1 MGRKVKAWTFGIIG
15 WIVLHVIAQSL
26 CRPPRSEP
34 PVVHRVD
41 DSTRDPSAEVRRVI
55 DLKDLDLLTLAEQ
68 EELLANLEML
78 VGGESAEDFIKRVWP
93 NEPCPKHL
101 LPVLEAV
108 ERARVKP
115 IRLCISVG
123 PGHAKTT
130 ILLRLLVWWLSKS
143 PADLCSYVTYSN
155 NQANDKSSKAR
166 EFAEQCGIKL
176 TNDAVGHWKT
186 EFAGGLVALGSRG
199 GLTGKRVPGLIIY
212 DDPYKDE
219 QEARSE
225 AVNSKIKE
233 RFKAIAF
240 TRLQGGSIIVLHTRW
255 SEDDLIGWLTKELGW
270 EYINI
275 PTVAESTNDILGRA
289 MDEVAWPEKYP
300 YERCS
305 GPCAH
310 DGHLIE
316 IRETIG
322 EHLWAAMYQGRPR
335 PQGRSVFHEPS
346 RFSLKDFSWIGKR
359 GVIAIDPAATA
370 KTSSDFSVLAVCAM
384 DGFGAKSTMYVV
396 DVIRTQCEIPELI
409 QQARNLQLRYKLMI
423 ACEAVGGFKAVPQ
436 SLRRMDPSLRVVD
449 INIGMRDKLTRALP
463 VSAAWNQSRVLVP
476 MDAPWADRYIDEHR
490 LFTGAGDK
498 HDDQVDATAHAWNI
512 LYRGAPKVT
521 ESDYAAGGM

>member
-1 MGRKVKAWTFGIIG
+1 MRYIVTALFVLSLGVSLGVKSPATSAPLSLID
-15 WIVLHVIAQSL
+15 VLGSQEHV
-26 CRPPRSEP
+26 
-34 PVVHRVD
+34 
-41 DSTRDPSAEVRRVI
+41 
-55 DLKDLDLLTLAEQ
+55 DLLTEEEQ
-68 EELLANLEML
+68 IELMSSLEQL
-78 VGGESAEDFIKRVWP
+78 VGGESAEEFIARVWP
-93 NEPCPKHL
+93 REPVPKHL
-101 LPVLEAV
+101 MPVVKAV
-108 ERARVKP
+108 ERARVMP

-130 ILLRLLVWWLSKS
+130 ILLRLLVWWLSRS
-143 PADLCSYVTYSN
+143 PADLCSYITYSN
-155 NQANDKSSKAR
+155 NQANDKSGVAR
-166 EFAEQCGIKL
+166 TYAGDCGIKL

-219 QEARSE
+219 QEARSA
-225 AVNSKIKE
+225 AVNTTVKE

-275 PTVAESTNDILGRA
+275 PTVCESNDDILGRE
-289 MDEVAWPEKYP
+289 MGEVAWPEKYP

-310 DGHLIE
+310 DAHLIE

-322 EHLWAAMYQGRPR
+322 EHLWASMYQGRPR
-335 PQGRSVFHEPS
+335 PVGRAVFHEPG
-346 RFSLKDFSWIGKR
+346 RFKLADHVWTGKR

-370 KTSSDFSVLAVCAM
+370 KTSADYSVLAVCSM
-384 DGFGAKSTMYVV
+384 DGFGAKSVMSIV
-396 DVIRTQCEIPELI
+396 DLIRTQVEIPELI
-409 QQARNLQLRYKLMI
+409 KLARNLQLRYRLMI

-436 SLRRMDPSLRVVD
+436 SLRRMDPSLRVFD
-449 INIGMRDKLTRALP
+449 IIVGSRDKLTRALP
-463 VSAAWNQSRVLVP
+463 VSAAWNQGRVLVP
-476 MDAPWADRYIDEHR
+476 LEVPWADRYIDEHR

-498 HDDQVDATAHAWNI
+498 HDDQVDATAHAWNV
-512 LYRGAPKVT
+512 LYRGAPKIT
-521 ESDYAAGGM
+521 EDNYAAGGM

>member
-1 MGRKVKAWTFGIIG
+1 MRDLKHRLRVTWFSLGVTFT
-15 WIVLHVIAQSL
+15 VLLLSFTS
-26 CRPPRSEP
+26 PRS
-34 PVVHRVD
+34 D
-41 DSTRDPSAEVRRVI
+41 CAVI
-55 DLKDLDLLTLAEQ
+55 DLKDLDLLTPEEQ
-68 EELLANLEML
+68 VELLANLETL
-78 VGGESAEDFIKRVWP
+78 VGGEGAEDFIKRVWP
-93 NEPCPKHL
+93 HEPCPRHL
-101 LPVLEAV
+101 KPVLEAV
-108 ERARVKP
+108 ERARVTP

-143 PADLCSYVTYSN
+143 PADLCAYVTYSN
-155 NQANDKSSKAR
+155 SQANDKSAKAM
-166 EFAEQCGIKL
+166 EYAEEAGIPLQNEAVSHWL
-176 TNDAVGHWKT
+176 TIYR
-186 EFAGGLVALGSRG
+186 GGLIAAGSRG
-199 GLTGKRVPGLIIY
+199 KLTGQRIPGLIIY

-219 QEARSE
+219 FEARSPTINN
-225 AVNSKIKE
+225 AVKE

-255 SEDDLIGWLTKELGW
+255 SEDDLIGWLTKDLGW

-275 PTVAESTNDILGRA
+275 PTVCESKNDILGRE

-300 YERCS
+300 YERCT
-305 GPCAH
+305 GPCSH

-335 PQGRSVFHEPS
+335 PIGRAVFHEPA
-346 RFSLKDFSWIGKR
+346 RYSLKDFSWTGKR

-384 DGFGAKSTMYVV
+384 EGFGAQSRMYIY
-396 DVIRTQCEIPELI
+396 DLIRTQCEIPDLVE
-409 QQARNLQLRYKLMI
+409 QAKRLQYRYKLMI
-423 ACEAVGGFKAVPQ
+423 ACEAVGGFKGVPQ
-436 SLRRMDPSLRVVD
+436 SLRRMDAKLRVID
-449 INIGMRDKLTRALP
+449 IDIGTRDKLTRALP
-463 VSAAWNQSRVLVP
+463 VSAAWNQGRVLVP
-476 MDAPWADRYIDEHR
+476 IDAPWADRYIEEHR

-512 LYRGAPKVT
+512 LYRGAPKIT
-521 ESDYAAGGM
+521 QDNYASGGM